1 MQVCIEGYQRTVTQE
16 LAERHKK
23 YAAAQG

>member
-1 MQVCIEGYQRTVTQE
+1 MQVCIEGYQRTVAQE
-16 LAERHKK
+16 LAERYKK